1 MEYLNKWGEH
11 YLRSFIRSLQLEIKN
26 NFKDPGVAHFGGDL
40 FNNLVEHADSI
51 FDNMPPPKPSNFN
64 KQRSVPV

>member
-1 MEYLNKWGEH
+1 MEYLNKWGKH

-26 NFKDPGVAHFGGDL
+26 NFKDPGVSHFGGDL
-40 FNNLVEHADSI
+40 FNKLVEHADSI

-64 KQRSVPV
+64 K